1 MVERTNSVKAA
12 LPGRRRWEQ
21 PGYHSPLMLLR
32 PILAA
37 VLCLCPWV
45 LTACPPAEMT
55 PCFPP
60 ASSSVTDEGAATP
73 GRLERPALDWEID
86 KLPAL
91 TDAPEGDPHQLASDT
106 FVKAQRDMKTEFWL
120 EAARDLLTVVRGDTK
135 DGRKVRQLAE
145 FDLAIALFRLRY
157 YGEARQIFGF
167 VAGDAKHPMQRDAV
181 EWMNRR
187 ICGG

>member
-12 LPGRRRWEQ
+12 LPGRRRGEQ

-106 FVKAQRDMKTEFWL
+106 FVKAQNILRKMPGKCELIRESEAEAFAEEF
-120 EAARDLLTVVRGDTK
+120 EK
-135 DGRKVRQLAE
+135 EIQQHEK
-145 FDLAIALFRLRY
+145 
-157 YGEARQIFGF
+157 
-167 VAGDAKHPMQRDAV
+167 AG
-181 EWMNRR
+181 
-187 ICGG
+187 